1 MSEIEPESGWFE
13 KADED
18 LEMARRALEGGEP
31 LPSSACY
38 HAHQCAEKYL
48 KGHLVSHSIPFEY
61 VHDLI
66 YLTQLCI
73 EHDSAFK
80 ELMPTVG
87 ILDEYGTALRYPM
100 ERSERPDHKTAR
112 KTIRLAEK
120 VAAFVRKQ

>member
-1 MSEIEPESGWFE
+1 MSGVEPERGWFE

-38 HAHQCAEKYL
+38 HAHQCAEKNL
-48 KGHLVSHSIPFEY
+48 KGHLVSHSIPFDY

-73 EHDSAFK
+73 EHDPAFE

-87 ILDEYGTALRYPM
+87 TLDEYGTALRYPM
-100 ERSERPDHKTAR
+100 EKSEEPDLKTAR
-112 KTIRLAEK
+112 EVIRLAEK
-120 VAAFVRKQ
+120 VAAFVRKR